1 MRDIAIKTATEAEQA
16 LHRASCIVLSLE
28 QLIRHTQCEEPF
40 CAAAVSETLTVAYE
54 QIIGVMSYLEQDVRA
69 ENPISVVPDEQP

>member
-1 MRDIAIKTATEAEQA
+1 MSDIKTAVEAEQA

-40 CAAAVSETLTVAYE
+40 CGAAVSETLTVAYE
-54 QIIGVMSYLEQDVRA
+54 QIIDVMGYLEMVSPQGSRGESNEA
-69 ENPISVVPDEQP
+69 ENA